1 MIATRMR
8 RWLAVPI
15 LALPLVAS
23 GCAQSSYPPETADA
37 FRAQVMSVTQA
48 SAAGDWAGALAALDQ
63 FVVELTAAR
72 DGGRLD
78 ERRFDHIMATVA
90 LVRGELEALIAAAQ
104 QPASPPPP
112 PPAEDDGE
120 GDDGRGNGNE
130 GNNGNGNGGNG
141 NGGGGGNGGN
151 GNGGGNGG
159 GGGGNSGPGG
169 GGGGGGG
176 RDSGSGG
183 DDDGDETEAPEPE
196 PSATSAG

>member
-1 MIATRMR
+1 MR

-120 GDDGRGNGNE
+120 GEGDDGRGNGNE